1 MCGIISLYFPFI
13 FIDYIFSKQ
22 AVQNSTA
29 CFVTNCSIIK
39 KTYRKPILFYQINCL
54 HRDIF
59 LPYATCDRF

>member
-13 FIDYIFSKQ
+13 FIFLKTGCAKQ
-22 AVQNSTA
+22 HSLFCHKLQYHLKN
-29 CFVTNCSIIK
+29 IQ
-39 KTYRKPILFYQINCL
+39 KTDPFYQINYL